1 MSRALLRIVLLA
13 GCFSLVSLAAT
24 AQEVVH
30 ALTRI
35 VNNINSAAKTIAVI
49 TDDGSDGIFQDMTGS
64 RTSIEFDKNI
74 RTEATAA
81 DEFKKKGARVI
92 VFYYGAG
99 DVRTVVAIKSL
110 GEGPFTKDSGTVVK
124 FDKKEHSLTIKDSSG
139 AIESFKIT
147 SSTVADTDAG
157 AAEGLKFDPHKGES
171 VRVIAT
177 QTDGSLT
184 ALFING
190 ALAL

>member
-30 ALTRI
+30 ALTGI

-124 FDKKEHSLTIKDSSG
+124 FDKREHSLTIKDSSG

>member
-1 MSRALLRIVLLA
+1 MSKTLLRIGLLA
-13 GCFSLVSLAAT
+13 GCFSLVSLAGA

-30 ALTRI
+30 ALTGV
-35 VNNINSAAKTIAVI
+35 VNNIDSAAKTITVI
-49 TDDGSDGIFQDMTGS
+49 TDDGSDGTFQDMISS
-64 RTSIEFDKNI
+64 RTSIEFDKSI

-81 DEFKKKGARVI
+81 NEFKKKGARVI

-99 DVRTVVAIKSL
+99 EIRTVVALKSL
-110 GEGPFTKDSGTVVK
+110 GEGPFTKESGTVMK

-139 AIESFKIT
+139 TIESFKIT
-147 SSTVADTDAG
+147 PNTVADTDAG
-157 AAEGLKFDPHKGES
+157 AAEGLKFDPHKGEP

-177 QTDGSLT
+177 QADGSLT

-190 ALAL
+190 SLAL

>member
-30 ALTRI
+30 ALTGI

>member
-30 ALTRI
+30 ALTGI

-110 GEGPFTKDSGTVVK
+110 GEGPFMKDSGTVVK